1 MILVLS
7 LCADDVA
14 LDSESR
20 VAPLKKEKKKLFND
34 LLAVKGRIS
43 APFLCSDSLISIFC
57 CFLSIQMFYSC

>member
-1 MILVLS
+1 MLLVLS

-20 VAPLKKEKKKLFND
+20 VAPLKKEKKRLFNN

-43 APFLCSDSLISIFC
+43 ASFLCSNSLIYIFC
-57 CFLSIQMFYSC
+57 SSKSI